1 MNHKIDHQIK
11 IKKLETFTT
20 RFVSAVRLTMEDGS
34 QGWGQMSTYCANITS
49 KIFHQ
54 QIAPHVLGKEFDDFL
69 DMGNL
74 IMEREHK
81 FPGSYVLRALAG
93 LDTALWDWL
102 GRKEELPVTELIGGT
117 IGKMPVYASSMKR
130 NITPKDEA
138 NRFIKLRDEFGYRA
152 FKFRVG
158 SECGRG
164 RDEWEGRSE
173 EIIVEV
179 PKKLGAGIIKMV
191 DGNSCYSAEQA
202 IELGKRMTDNG
213 ITHFEEPCPYWLP
226 DETKK
231 VTDALKIDV
240 TGGEQ
245 DCDMRIWKDMID
257 RKVVDIV
264 QPDIMYMGGL
274 TRSLQVAKLAE
285 LAKITCTPHAA
296 NLSLVTVCTMHFLK
310 GIPNS
315 GDFLEFSIEDED
327 YYPWQKDLF
336 SNDPFKVENGELNI
350 KNTPGWGVDF
360 KREWLEKTGYEYS
373 EFEE

>member
-1 MNHKIDHQIK
+1 MKGKCEHQIK

-20 RFVSAVRLTMEDGS
+20 KYGSVVCLTMEDGS

-49 KIFHQ
+49 QIFHQ
-54 QIAPHVLGKEFDDFL
+54 QIVPHVLGKEFNDFM

-102 GRKEELPVTELIGGT
+102 GRKEELPVTKLIGGT
-117 IGKMPVYASSMKR
+117 VGKVPVYASSMKR
-130 NITPKDEA
+130 DITPEDEA
-138 NRFIKLRDEFGYRA
+138 NRFMKLRDNFGYKA

-164 RDEWEGRSE
+164 RDEWKGRSE
-173 EIIVEV
+173 KIVVEV
-179 PKKLGAGIIKMV
+179 PKKLGPGIIKMV
-191 DGNSCYSAEQA
+191 DGNSCYSAQQA
-202 IELGKRMTDNG
+202 IELGNRMTDNG

-264 QPDIMYMGGL
+264 QPDVMYMGGL
-274 TRSLQVAKLAE
+274 TRSLQVAKMAE
-285 LAKITCTPHAA
+285 LANMTCTPHAA
-296 NLSLVTVCTMHFLK
+296 NLSLVTVCTMHFLN
-310 GIPNS
+310 GIKNS
-315 GDFLEFSIEDED
+315 GKFLEFSIEGVD

-336 SNDPFKVENGELNI
+336 ANDPFEVENGELTI
-350 KNTPGWGVDF
+350 KNIPGWGVDF
-360 KREWLEKTGYEYS
+360 NREWLEKAGYEYS
-373 EFEE
+373 ESEE

>member
-1 MNHKIDHQIK
+1 MKDIFQHQIK

-20 RFVSAVRLTMEDGS
+20 KYVSAVRLTMEDGS
-34 QGWGQMSTYCANITS
+34 QGWGQMSTYFANITS

-54 QIAPHVLGKEFDDFL
+54 QVAPHVLGKEFTDFT
-69 DMGNL
+69 DMGDL
-74 IMEREHK
+74 VMEREHK

-102 GRKEELPVTELIGGT
+102 GRKEELPVTELIGGVV
-117 IGKMPVYASSMKR
+117 GRVPLYASSMKR
-130 NITPKDEA
+130 DITPKDEA
-138 NRFIKLRDEFGYRA
+138 HRLKKLRDDFGFRA

-164 RDEWEGRSE
+164 RDEWKGRSE
-173 EIIVEV
+173 EIVVEV
-179 PKKLGAGIIKMV
+179 PKKLGPGIIKMV
-191 DGNSCYSAEQA
+191 DGNSCYSAAQA
-202 IELGKRMTDNG
+202 IELGNRMTDNG

-257 RKVVDIV
+257 RRVVDII
-264 QPDIMYMGGL
+264 QPDVMYMGGL
-274 TRSLQVAKLAE
+274 TRSLKVAKMAE
-285 LAKITCTPHAA
+285 LANIICTPHAA

-310 GIPNS
+310 GIANS
-315 GDFLEFSIEDED
+315 GKFLEYSIEGVD

-336 SNDPFKVENGELNI
+336 ANDPFEVENGELTI
-350 KNTPGWGVDF
+350 KSIPGWGVEF
-360 KREWLEKTGYEYS
+360 NREWLEKAGYEYS
-373 EFEE
+373 EYEK

>member
-1 MNHKIDHQIK
+1 MNGIFEQQIK

-20 RFVSAVRLTMEDGS
+20 RYVSAVRLTMEDGS

-54 QIAPHVLGKEFDDFL
+54 QVAPHVLGKEFRDFT
-69 DMGNL
+69 DMGDL

-102 GRKEELPVTELIGGT
+102 GRKEELSVTELIGGT
-117 IGKMPVYASSMKR
+117 VGKVPVYASSMKR
-130 NITPKDEA
+130 EISPQDEA
-138 NRFIKLRDEFGYRA
+138 KRFIKLRDDFGYKA

-164 RDEWEGRSE
+164 RDEWEGRTE
-173 EIIVEV
+173 EIVVEV
-179 PKKLGAGIIKMV
+179 PKKLGPDIVKMV
-191 DGNSCYSAEQA
+191 DGNSCYSADQA
-202 IELGKRMTDNG
+202 IELGSRMTDNG

-231 VTDALKIDV
+231 VTDALEIDV

-264 QPDIMYMGGL
+264 QPDVMYMGGL
-274 TRSLQVAKLAE
+274 TRSLQVAKMAE
-285 LAKITCTPHAA
+285 LANITCTPHSA

-310 GIPNS
+310 GITNS
-315 GDFLEFSIEDED
+315 GKFLEFSIEGLD
-327 YYPWQKDLF
+327 YYPWQSDLF
-336 SNDPFKVENGELNI
+336 ASDPFQIENGELTI
-350 KNTPGWGVDF
+350 KNIPGWGVDF
-360 KREWLEKTGYEYS
+360 NKQWLEKAGYEYS
-373 EFEE
+373 EYEE

>member
-1 MNHKIDHQIK
+1 MKDIFQHQIK

-20 RFVSAVRLTMEDGS
+20 KYVSAVRLTMEDGS
-34 QGWGQMSTYCANITS
+34 QGWGQMSTYFANITS

-54 QIAPHVLGKEFDDFL
+54 QVAPHVLGKEFINFT
-69 DMGNL
+69 DMGDL

-102 GRKEELPVTELIGGT
+102 GRKEELPVTELIGGV
-117 IGKMPVYASSMKR
+117 IGRVPVYASSMKR
-130 NITPKDEA
+130 DITPKDEA
-138 NRFIKLRDEFGYRA
+138 DRLRKLRDNFGYRA

-164 RDEWEGRSE
+164 RDEWKGRSE
-173 EIIVEV
+173 EIVVEV
-179 PKKLGAGIIKMV
+179 PKKLGPGIIKMV
-191 DGNSCYSAEQA
+191 DGNSCYSAAQA
-202 IELGKRMTDNG
+202 IELGNRMTDNG

-257 RKVVDIV
+257 RRVVDII
-264 QPDIMYMGGL
+264 QPDVMYMGGL
-274 TRSLQVAKLAE
+274 TRSLKVAKMAE
-285 LAKITCTPHAA
+285 LANIICTPHAA
-296 NLSLVTVCTMHFLK
+296 NLSLVTVCTMHFSK
-310 GIPNS
+310 GIANS
-315 GDFLEFSIEDED
+315 GNFLEFSIEGVD

-336 SNDPFKVENGELNI
+336 ANDPFEVENGELTI
-350 KNTPGWGVDF
+350 KNIPGWGVDF
-360 KREWLEKTGYEYS
+360 NREWLEKADYEFSDY
-373 EFEE
+373 E